1 MGSWFSS
8 NINLQKDF
16 NDALVGLEIKKDEL
30 TEENFSDKIFFAID
44 DKYPKKKTKSDFDKI
59 IAELKEFN
67 KKFWQIQDKYPG
79 NNEKLKLKEFIM
91 FNVAKIEKIIDHLI
105 KSKEKVMNNTANNS
119 IIAPEPSA
127 PQLNNINNNAPLAKP
142 QANKSANNSI
152 IAPEPSAPQLNNI
165 NNNAPLAKPNNKN
178 KKNNAANNT
187 IIAPA
192 PSATQLNNIN
202 NNAPLAKPQANKSAN
217 NSKIA
222 PEPSALQLGDIKNN
236 PNTPLAKPNANNSA
250 KTQINNAKITP
261 GANPI
266 IYSTKLSNQ
275 NTKRLH
281 QTINTA
287 LIILKN
293 AMEAD
298 IRKLENSDR
307 YQRQQF
313 KKEGMN
319 ISPPKKMSEHRPD
332 YFKDLVKLIQ
342 IYRLLSKTEIY
353 DISLQLS
360 KYIFEEPNS
369 EKSMKEF
376 IETIK
381 KELKGKTD
389 EMLKQEFNTIIESLY
404 DNYDDTINPEPKK
417 ANRFKPRVIKK
428 STLFPIYETN
438 KIISGGSRK
447 KSKKSHS

>member
-105 KSKEKVMNNTANNS
+105 KSKEKVMNNT
-119 IIAPEPSA
+119 
-127 PQLNNINNNAPLAKP
+127 
-142 QANKSANNSI
+142 ANNSI